1 MSRVIGVVPAR
12 AASEA
17 IPGKNMKLLGGEHL
31 VAWTLAS
38 AIGVCDAIIVSS
50 DCDAMLEFAEH
61 YPDVWDSDRLRTTVV
76 CHKRPALLATGR
88 VPDLP
93 VALDAYGAID
103 QEPDD
108 LILLLRPTAPFRRPD
123 EIRAVAALLRE
134 NLSDSVRSVLPARE
148 PPQKAYLHAG
158 ECVLPEGRGRY
169 PLLEPATGPRHR
181 ANHPRQWLPKA
192 WKASGFIDAVRA
204 DVLVGSGSLEGDV
217 ILGWESPAERSL
229 DLDSERD
236 FSEAEALAVSRGW
249 KPGEIT

>member
-1 MSRVIGVVPAR
+1 MSRLVGIVPAR
-12 AASEA
+12 GGSIGVAH
-17 IPGKNMKLLGGEHL
+17 KNLRVLAGSSLL
-31 VAWTLAS
+31 AWTLAP
-38 AIGVCDAIIVSS
+38 ACLVCDVVIVSS
-50 DCDAMLEFAEH
+50 DDPGILQYARDWRGYVKKGFIAVERSAM
-61 YPDVWDSDRLRTTVV
+61 
-76 CHKRPALLATGR
+76 LATGR
-88 VPDLP
+88 TPDLP
-93 VALDAYGAID
+93 VVQAAYAAID

-108 LILLLRPTAPFRRPD
+108 LILFLRPTAPFRRPE

-169 PLLEPATGPRHR
+169 PLLEPATGSRHR

-217 ILGWESPAERSL
+217 ILGWDSPADRSV
-229 DLDSERD
+229 DLDT
-236 FSEAEALAVSRGW
+236 EAQFEVADQLARERGW
-249 KPGEIT
+249 RLGEVG